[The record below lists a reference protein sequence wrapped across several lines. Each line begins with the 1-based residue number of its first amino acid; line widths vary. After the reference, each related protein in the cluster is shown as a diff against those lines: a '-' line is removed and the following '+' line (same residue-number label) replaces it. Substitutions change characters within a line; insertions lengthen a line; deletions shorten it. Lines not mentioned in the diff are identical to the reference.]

1 MDENRRDFEDMV
13 EVTEGTDVKVEKEEI
28 DHTLED
34 EEVVKDGE
42 VVENPD
48 IIEET
53 IVDQINIEAKGKKKG
68 RRGKILSYIAVA
80 LIASILGGV
89 ISPYILINYIYP
101 DKFKTEEAIQPHTQE
116 TYIIEGDAVNA
127 ISIAAKKAMSSV
139 VGITT
144 VEIKDFGF
152 LQQEVDGVGS
162 GVIVDKNGYI
172 LTNSHVIGDGRAKEI
187 NVLFED
193 GSQKPGQVL
202 WFDPSLDL
210 AVVKVDATNLPQA
223 VLGDSD
229 ELEIGEVAI
238 AIGNPLGLEFQ
249 RTVTSGIISGLNRS
263 IRVDQYNV
271 IEDLIQTDA
280 SINPGNSGG
289 PLLNSKGEVIG
300 INTAKIKTAEGL
312 GFAIPINIVKPII
325 EQVIEHGTYKTVFIG
340 IAGVDVE
347 IYERRLGVDLQAE
360 DGVVII
366 QVEPNSPASRAD
378 LRNGDI
384 ITKIDDKEIKNMNQ
398 IKKALHNYKQGDRA
412 VLSIIRNGK
421 TMEVELEFTHVR

>member
-1 MDENRRDFEDMV
+1 M
-13 EVTEGTDVKVEKEEI
+13 
-28 DHTLED
+28 
-34 EEVVKDGE
+34 
-42 VVENPD
+42 
-48 IIEET
+48 
-53 IVDQINIEAKGKKKG
+53 
-68 RRGKILSYIAVA
+68 
-80 LIASILGGV
+80 
-89 ISPYILINYIYP
+89 
-101 DKFKTEEAIQPHTQE
+101 
-116 TYIIEGDAVNA
+116 
-127 ISIAAKKAMSSV
+127 
-139 VGITT
+139 
-144 VEIKDFGF
+144 
-152 LQQEVDGVGS
+152 
-162 GVIVDKNGYI
+162 
-172 LTNSHVIGDGRAKEI
+172 
-187 NVLFED
+187 
-193 GSQKPGQVL
+193 
-202 WFDPSLDL
+202 
-210 AVVKVDATNLPQA
+210 
-223 VLGDSD
+223 
-229 ELEIGEVAI
+229 
-238 AIGNPLGLEFQ
+238 
-249 RTVTSGIISGLNRS
+249 
-263 IRVDQYNV
+263 